1 MHISSPEQ
9 LIVSLAT
16 HKPLLYIFYI
26 ATGTGTVTLYLVP
39 KNCFDDGDGS
49 LMLASVFPRYL
60 LICGNDV
67 LLILGSML
75 KQTIETRSQEED
87 GLWDVCSLL
96 LGTANLLVWFGL
108 LR

>member
-1 MHISSPEQ
+1 
-9 LIVSLAT
+9 
-16 HKPLLYIFYI
+16 
-26 ATGTGTVTLYLVP
+26 
-39 KNCFDDGDGS
+39 
-49 LMLASVFPRYL
+49 
-60 LICGNDV
+60 
-67 LLILGSML
+67 ML